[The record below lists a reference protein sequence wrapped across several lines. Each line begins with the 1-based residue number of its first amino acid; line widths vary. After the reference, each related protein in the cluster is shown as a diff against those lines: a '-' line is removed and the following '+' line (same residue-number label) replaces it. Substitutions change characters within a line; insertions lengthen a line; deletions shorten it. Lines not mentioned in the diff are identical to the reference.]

1 MNRTS
6 YEEKMNV
13 IFQFIKMRSK
23 IKDINHASIVLSS
36 CLEETIP
43 LIPSCVEVKK
53 SPIHGK
59 GVFAII
65 KIMKGDVITRYP
77 CDIILYKKGE
87 LVWKHQKKSTKSTH
101 YNEMDYASVL
111 RTEGDTTIYCAGD
124 PAIYSSIACGHM
136 INDVCLNIS
145 ELEQLTPDDTA
156 ETLTQKT
163 MENIIRS
170 SSANSQIINNK
181 YYAYIIALKDIDI
194 GEEITTSYD
203 ITYWT
208 KNISGESLIERVLKH
223 ITTMEPKKR
232 NFYMNLMK
240 NYMQRGM

>member
-1 MNRTS
+1 MKLTS
-6 YEEKMNV
+6 YEKKMHV
-13 IFQFIKMRSK
+13 LFQSICIGMEF
-23 IKDINHASIVLSS
+23 KDINHASIILSKS
-36 CLEETIP
+36 LKGIP
-43 LIPSCVEVKK
+43 LMPLCVEVKK

-59 GVFAII
+59 GVFAIS

-77 CDIILYKKGE
+77 CDIILYKTGE
-87 LVWKHQKKSTKSTH
+87 LVMIQQQESTKSTH

-136 INDVCLNIS
+136 INDVCVNIS
-145 ELEQLTPDDTA
+145 ELEQLTLNDSA

-163 MENIIRS
+163 MEYIIRS
-170 SSANSQIINNK
+170 SSANSRIINNSF
-181 YYAYIIALKDIDI
+181 YAYVIALKDIEI
-194 GEEITTSYD
+194 GEEITTRYD

-208 KNISGESLIERVLKH
+208 KNISGKSLIQRVLKH
-223 ITTMEPKKR
+223 ISTMKPKKH

-240 NYMQRGM
+240 NYVHRGM